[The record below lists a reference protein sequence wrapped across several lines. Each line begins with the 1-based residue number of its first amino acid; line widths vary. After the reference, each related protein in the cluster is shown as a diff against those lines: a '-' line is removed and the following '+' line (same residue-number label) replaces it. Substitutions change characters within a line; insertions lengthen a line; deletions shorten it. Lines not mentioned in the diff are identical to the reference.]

1 MAKSLQELIDESI
14 KNSEKNEEIVTTN
27 DTEEKIE
34 NTADE
39 NTNVADENKEEIDK
53 KDDEKPK
60 KSKAK
65 VNIGRGFKNLEEAVE
80 FYESD
85 AFAKWDDSAKK
96 EFKTWLD
103 KIKED

>member
-14 KNSEKNEEIVTTN
+14 KNSEKTEEIVPEKEN
-27 DTEEKIE
+27 VTEEKE
-34 NTADE
+34 VE
-39 NTNVADENKEEIDK
+39 K
-53 KDDEKPK
+53 KPK
-60 KSKAK
+60 KVGTIIKA
-65 VNIGRGFKNLEEAVE
+65 NIGRGFRNIEEATK

-85 AFAKWDDSAKK
+85 TFAKWDDSAKK